1 MLHFLIVAKFMNI
14 GFLFAFGAAL
24 SWSIAGFYIT
34 HAAKHL
40 PIPIINILRLT
51 FGVGFVIIA
60 AVIINPSDFV
70 TIFSKNYIQAWLWLG
85 LSGIIAL
92 VIGDY
97 LSFKSYAI
105 LQPQKAS
112 VLTTLSPT
120 TALAF
125 GILLLD
131 EKINIIGI
139 IGIVITIVGVMSISL
154 GRSQRNAIMVNK
166 GGNANKAI
174 LYGVLA
180 AACHGLALA
189 FSKKGLVIQRNEGFV
204 ISPINAS
211 FIRLFVAFLFIV
223 LIAFATGKMKQYYQK
238 INDHKQSRFQT
249 IVASLFNP
257 SLAVSLSM
265 FSILY
270 MDVAVAQTIFSFVPF
285 FTLLIAFFVIKEKVT
300 LQSLIGVLVA
310 IVGVAILIWRMSISN
325 YFGW

>member
-1 MLHFLIVAKFMNI
+1 MSI

-34 HAAKHL
+34 NAAKHL
-40 PIPIINILRLT
+40 SIPIINILRLT
-51 FGVGFVIIA
+51 FGVGFVVIA
-60 AVIINPSDFV
+60 SLIINTNDFAI
-70 TIFSKNYIQAWLWLG
+70 IFSKNYIQAWFWLG

-125 GILLLD
+125 GILLID
-131 EKINIIGI
+131 EKINTVGVIGI
-139 IGIVITIVGVMSISL
+139 LITIVGVMSISL
-154 GRSQRNAIMVNK
+154 GRSQRNAVRATTM
-166 GGNANKAI
+166 GNANKAI
-174 LYGVLA
+174 LYGILA

-189 FSKKGLVIQRNEGFV
+189 FSKKGLIIQRKEGFI

-211 FIRLFVAFLFIV
+211 FIRLIVAFIFITV
-223 LIAFATGKMKQYYQK
+223 IAFASGKIKLYYQK
-238 INDHKQSRFQT
+238 ISEHKQSRFQT
-249 IVASLFNP
+249 ILASVFNP

-270 MDVAVAQTIFSFVPF
+270 MDVAVAQTIFSLVPF
-285 FTLLIAFFVIKEKVT
+285 FTLLIAFFVLKEKVT
-300 LQSLIGVLVA
+300 MQSLLGVVVA
-310 IVGVAILIWRMSISN
+310 IAGVAILIWRMPIGN